1 MTISEA
7 KQNLAILDLFL
18 MTDNSKYF
26 VLLDTSLDVAEEY
39 LFNNARRFCNNLFV
53 LGVDADPEA
62 LVEYWLMQN
71 I

>member
-1 MTISEA
+1 MTASEA

-18 MTDNSKYF
+18 MTDNSEYF
-26 VLLDTSLDVAEEY
+26 ALLDTSNNAAEEY

-62 LVEYWLMQN
+62 LVDYWLMCGE
-71 I
+71 